1 MPSFAAHGLPRWKRI
16 LDLALAALGL
26 PFLAAAIF
34 AVSLLHALVSPGPL
48 FFRQRRVGH
57 LGRTFTLYKFRTM
70 RAGADEAAHR
80 RHLAALAAG
89 GGPLRKLDQERD
101 TRVFPGG
108 RFLRASGIDELPQLV
123 NVLRGEMSVVGP
135 RPSLAY
141 ELGLHPRAQRAR
153 VAVHPGLTGLW
164 QVSGKNR
171 TTFRT
176 MLALDLRYAR
186 RRSPALDLA
195 IIALTPLALLRE
207 VAAATRRP
215 APALSHPPRRPVSH
229 S

>member
-1 MPSFAAHGLPRWKRI
+1 MPPLPPDGLPRWKRF
-16 LDLALAALGL
+16 LDLALATLGL
-26 PFLAAAIF
+26 PFLAAATF

-48 FFRQRRVGH
+48 FFRQSRIGH

-123 NVLRGEMSVVGP
+123 NVLRGERSVVGP
-135 RPSLAY
+135 RGPGAALSTWS
-141 ELGLHPRAQRAR
+141 
-153 VAVHPGLTGLW
+153 AVPG
-164 QVSGKNR
+164 
-171 TTFRT
+171 
-176 MLALDLRYAR
+176 R
-186 RRSPALDLA
+186 RRIGGWITRPPPRNRGDRPWS
-195 IIALTPLALLRE
+195 
-207 VAAATRRP
+207 AAP
-215 APALSHPPRRPVSH
+215 APPHGS
-229 S
+229 